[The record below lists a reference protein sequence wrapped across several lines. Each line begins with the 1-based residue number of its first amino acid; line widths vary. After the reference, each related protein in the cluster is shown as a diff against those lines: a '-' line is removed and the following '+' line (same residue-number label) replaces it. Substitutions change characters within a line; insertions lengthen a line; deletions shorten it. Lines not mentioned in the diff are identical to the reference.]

1 MQYQLSYMNKVH
13 DVDVREEK
21 GEFVIT
27 IGQKEYRL
35 KDYAVQGYE
44 VSYSI
49 EDKPRRVY
57 CVQDNDTWYLAT
69 GGEYYVVKQMHASR
83 ESYKGTAAA
92 ESDTI
97 ASTMPGL
104 LVKMPVAVGGKV
116 RAGETL
122 AIVEAMKMQTEL
134 YAPRDGIVKKVNF
147 KEGEQVDAFQPIVEL
162 EPII

>member
-1 MQYQLSYMNKVH
+1 MNKVH

-27 IGQKEYRL
+27 IEQKEYRL
-35 KDYAVQGYE
+35 KEYTVQGYE

-49 EDKPRRVY
+49 ENKPRRAY
-57 CVQDNDTWYLAT
+57 CVQDNDTWYLAIA
-69 GGEYYVVKQMHASR
+69 GEYYVVKQMQASR
-83 ESYKGTAAA
+83 ESFKGAAAA

-104 LVKMPVAVGGKV
+104 LVKIAVAVGGKV
-116 RAGETL
+116 KAVETM

-134 YAPRDGIVKKVNF
+134 CAPRDGIVKKVNF
-147 KEGEQVDAFQPIVEL
+147 KEGEQVDAFQAIVEL
-162 EPII
+162 ESIGK